1 MATPCVRIWLAYT
14 YPQHLQRPHPAAVIC
29 AEAGLTVCMTSLT
42 GVLPW
47 ALVLLAQIAA

>member
-1 MATPCVRIWLAYT
+1 MATPHMHIWSAYT
-14 YPQHLQRPHPAAVIC
+14 HPQHLERPHPAAVIR
-29 AEAGLTVCMTSLT
+29 AEAGLTVCMTRLT

>member
-1 MATPCVRIWLAYT
+1 MATLRVHICLACT
-14 YPQHLQRPHPAAVIC
+14 HFQHLQRPHPAAVIR